1 MKNVQ
6 RFESDMTYAMKL
18 VEAGWEGVTSAL
30 RGTDDVG
37 AAPALTS
44 AVWLWTGVGAI
55 FGVWSA
61 SLRRSRPS
69 GYGGLAYGG
78 LVGSALG
85 FGCGVAWESR
95 RVAEAAA
102 RSANYKIGTVRDA
115 RWLEKN
121 PVAYG

>member
-6 RFESDMTYAMKL
+6 RFESDITYAKKL

-37 AAPALTS
+37 AAPELTS
-44 AVWLWTGVGAI
+44 AVWMWTGVGAI
-55 FGVWSA
+55 FGVWNA
-61 SLRRSRPS
+61 SRSRSRRS
-69 GYGGLAYGG
+69 GYGLAFGG

-85 FGCGVAWESR
+85 FGCAMAWESR
-95 RVAEAAA
+95 SLAEAAA
-102 RSANYKIGTVRDA
+102 RSANCKIGTVRDA